1 MRKIA
6 TKVLDE
12 RLIENWRLPR
22 HETDGSAGADL
33 RVMSVNGKAVNDG
46 AIYTVWPG
54 DQVIVGTGMAMHI
67 ADPGLAGMLLP
78 RSSSRK
84 KRGFRL
90 ANTVGLCD
98 SDYQGEIILTIDNM
112 SQDTP
117 FEIEAFERIA
127 QVVLVRVEQF
137 ECDIVSEFDGE
148 TERGENGHGHTGV

>member
-6 TKVLDE
+6 TRVLDN
-12 RLIENWRLPR
+12 RLIEKGFLPK
-22 HETDGSAGADL
+22 HETVGSAGADL
-33 RVMSVNGKAVNDG
+33 RVVSINGTPVHDLTVH
-46 AIYTVWPG
+46 TVWPG
-54 DQVIVGTGMAMHI
+54 DQVIVGTGVAMHI

-98 SDYQGEIILTIDNM
+98 SDYQGEIILTIDNV
-112 SQDTP
+112 SQETP

-127 QVVLVRVEQF
+127 QIVLVTVEQF

-148 TERGENGHGHTGV
+148 TDRGANGHGHTGA